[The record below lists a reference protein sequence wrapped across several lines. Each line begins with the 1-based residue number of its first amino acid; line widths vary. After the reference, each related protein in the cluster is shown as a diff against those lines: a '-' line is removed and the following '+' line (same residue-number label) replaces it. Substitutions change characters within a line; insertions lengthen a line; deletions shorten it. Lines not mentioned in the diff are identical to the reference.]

1 MTNGNEKMPAIEA
14 VLKKINLN
22 SSFGKIERFVY
33 KPFNDNEALAILE
46 AIGKSR
52 NPKFV
57 IDDENRFAYLNF
69 AKWCH
74 CDTSMQCI
82 DPVTSEVRRGDLYK
96 GIYIAGN
103 TGSGKSWL
111 LDIMRAYCS
120 AFGFK
125 VQLSGV
131 KRDLSWLNVRAD
143 TICDNFAFKG
153 DMTLYKSVGV
163 LGIQDI
169 GCEPSE
175 TVYMGNRVDVVRGV
189 VESRGDKSDVLTLF
203 TSNMRIDGQS
213 LRLRYGDRVQ
223 SRLYEMC
230 NYLVIKGKDRRKL

>member
-1 MTNGNEKMPAIEA
+1 MPSAGD
-14 VLKKINLN
+14 VLKKIDLN
-22 SSFGKIERFVY
+22 TPFEKIDRYVY
-33 KPFNDNEALAILE
+33 RPFNENEALAILE

-52 NPKFV
+52 SPKFT
-57 IDDENRFAYLNF
+57 IDEENRFAYLNF

-74 CDTSMQCI
+74 CDATMQCI
-82 DPVTSEVRRGDLYK
+82 NPETSEVQRGNLLK
-96 GIYIAGN
+96 GIFIAGN

-125 VQLSGV
+125 VELSGN
-131 KRDLSWLNVRAD
+131 KRDLSWLTIRAD
-143 TICDNFAFKG
+143 AICDNFALEG
-153 DMTLYKSVGV
+153 NVRLYKSVGV
-163 LGIQDI
+163 LGIQDF

-175 TVYMGNRVDVVRGV
+175 AVYMGNKVDVMRSVI
-189 VESRGDKSDVLTLF
+189 EYRGDKSDLLTLF
-203 TSNMRIDGQS
+203 TSNLKINSPS
-213 LRLRYGDRVQ
+213 LRQRYGDRVQ